1 MNVKEDIA
9 TYFEIFKCL
18 DILLHNYKFMIEA
31 VKNEKRPDKNRV
43 RRITLPLI
51 LKQEDEALKYSRK
64 IHGEFGNNGFFSRP
78 SISEIVHAC
87 DPQTLEYYIAK
98 ANEYEEKIKKLS
110 AIAKRCNLAHRS
122 VEDINF
128 NIPESVINHGMTEPA
143 IGGVYSYLSGCK
155 LYLKNFRKAVSDLHS
170 SFDKDN
176 GQFKVMRKSMALD
189 KSLFALK
196 PKEIIGDLMRKG
208 ILKGMNEEGVQ
219 LESEILEAF
228 LFGGPDVH
236 YPEKI
241 YVQKKAKIAFYNFI
255 YYLFTRL
262 SRTDVVISLD
272 WFCASNGD
280 DLSRG
285 TLTNGQNVGSGDSRM
300 LVTSYLSQNDKKV
313 HTGEYMKK

>member
-18 DILLHNYKFMIEA
+18 DTLLHNYKFTILA

-43 RRITLPLI
+43 RKIMLPLI
-51 LKQEDEALKYSRK
+51 LAQENEALDFARK
-64 IHGEFGNNGFFSRP
+64 INSEFGDNGFFSRP
-78 SISEIVHAC
+78 SISEIVRAC
-87 DPQTLEYYIAK
+87 DTQTLDYYIAK
-98 ANEYEEKIKKLS
+98 ANEYEEMIRMLDTILKDFEAEHKSDKTIKFLS
-110 AIAKRCNLAHRS
+110 S
-122 VEDINF
+122 
-128 NIPESVINHGMTEPA
+128 ESAPKDGLTEPA
-143 IGGVYSYLSGCK
+143 IGGIFSYLSSCK
-155 LYLKNFRKAVSDLHS
+155 FYLKNFRKAVSDLHS

-189 KSLFALK
+189 RSLFALK
-196 PKEIIGDLMRKG
+196 PKEIIEDLMKKG
-208 ILKGMNEEGVQ
+208 ILKNMNEEGVQ

-236 YPEKI
+236 YPKKI

-255 YYLFTRL
+255 NSLFTRL

-280 DLSRG
+280 DLSRK
-285 TLTNGQNVGSGDSRM
+285 TLTNGQNVGSDDSRM